1 MRVAQIVEATEA
13 EGPGVR
19 FALWLQ
25 GCPLRCAGCCNP
37 QMLPLAGGVE
47 MSVEAVLNQIDA
59 VEGITL
65 LGGEPFAQAGE
76 AARLCDAV
84 RARGLSVMIFTGF
97 TLEELRARHDDA
109 TERMLS
115 ACDLLVD
122 GPYDHQR
129 PDGRRRWIGSTN
141 QRMHFLSNR
150 YDPADPVFVSSNT
163 VDIRLCGGELAVN
176 AWPALARALSC
187 SSA

>member
-37 QMLPLAGGVE
+37 QMLPMAGGVE
-47 MSVEAVLNQIDA
+47 MSVDAVVDRIGA

-65 LGGEPFAQAGE
+65 LGGEPFAQASE
-76 AARLCDAV
+76 AAQLCAAV
-84 RARGLSVMIFTGF
+84 RERGLSVMIFTGF
-97 TLEELRARHDDA
+97 TREELRARQDDA
-109 TERMLS
+109 TERLLS

-122 GPYDHQR
+122 GPYDRHQ
-129 PDGRRRWIGSTN
+129 PDEHRRWIGSTN

-150 YDPADPVFVSSNT
+150 YDAADPIFVSANT
-163 VDIRLCGGELAVN
+163 VEIRLRRGEVTVN
-176 AWPALARALSC
+176 GWPALARALC
-187 SSA
+187 ST